1 MKNKKIRTIKLKIN
15 SKKILPKNYFLNSVS
30 KSNISTSN
38 FSSINPDK
46 NFGSIE
52 SNKDITKN
60 KNFIFNS
67 PQGKPYI
74 SHYINNAFS
83 IDSNTIH
90 RTDLKNK
97 NFINMIN
104 QNKSSFIYKRKKG
117 QNMNINNNYKKIINY
132 TNSILLNEY
141 RRRIMKLFFS
151 KFKNYYLI
159 FLRKFFYSFIRNITH
174 FIMNKERL
182 YNRSNID
189 IENKKNEINTL
200 SNIQLNKSNN
210 NFQILNGSDLKNKKI
225 IKEKDLNNKILKTP
239 PYNLKKSFNNFRT
252 KYMNIENDDDNLD
265 DYFRYNQYSSRVT
278 NTIKTEQKFYDFKNV
293 FISFSNRKNKIKNKI
308 FSVEKKNIIKCFSK
322 KIKDI
327 ITKDN
332 RIYITINYIFLMPK
346 KKKRIRKVSGQQIQ
360 KINKSLDITQIY
372 SFEYT
377 KNKEKNF
384 LCQKEKLEEKIQNFA
399 DNISNAFILK
409 LKRLLFYKLKGVIL
423 IKYTEK
429 LIKIIF
435 FNKLGSL
442 KREKSYSNEIFLL
455 DDKLNINIDN
465 FQKLD
470 DHN

>member
-1 MKNKKIRTIKLKIN
+1 
-15 SKKILPKNYFLNSVS
+15 
-30 KSNISTSN
+30 
-38 FSSINPDK
+38 
-46 NFGSIE
+46 
-52 SNKDITKN
+52 
-60 KNFIFNS
+60 
-67 PQGKPYI
+67 
-74 SHYINNAFS
+74 
-83 IDSNTIH
+83 
-90 RTDLKNK
+90 
-97 NFINMIN
+97 
-104 QNKSSFIYKRKKG
+104 
-117 QNMNINNNYKKIINY
+117 
-132 TNSILLNEY
+132 
-141 RRRIMKLFFS
+141 MKLFLP

-159 FLRKFFYSFIRNITH
+159 FLRKFFYSFIRNITY
-174 FIMNKERL
+174 FIMNKEIL
-182 YNRSNID
+182 YNKPNID
-189 IENKKNEINTL
+189 VETKKYKINSL
-200 SNIQLNKSNN
+200 NNMQLNKSD

-346 KKKRIRKVSGQQIQ
+346 KKKRIRRVSDQQIQ
-360 KINKSLDITQIY
+360 NINKLLDITQIY

-384 LCQKEKLEEKIQNFA
+384 LCQKEKLEENIKNFV
-399 DNISNAFILK
+399 DIISNRYILK

>member
-46 NFGSIE
+46 NFGSFE
-52 SNKDITKN
+52 SYEDNNKN

-83 IDSNTIH
+83 IDSNTIP

-117 QNMNINNNYKKIINY
+117 QNVNLNNNYKKINNY
-132 TNSILLNEY
+132 KNSILLNEY
-141 RRRIMKLFFS
+141 RKRIMKLFLP

-159 FLRKFFYSFIRNITH
+159 FLRKFFYSFIRNITY
-174 FIMNKERL
+174 FIMNKEIL
-182 YNRSNID
+182 YNKPNID
-189 IENKKNEINTL
+189 VETKKYKINSL
-200 SNIQLNKSNN
+200 NNMQLNKSD

-239 PYNLKKSFNNFRT
+239 PYNLKKSFNNFRI
-252 KYMNIENDDDNLD
+252 KYMNIENDEDNLD

-278 NTIKTEQKFYDFKNV
+278 NTIKTEQKFYDFKNA
-293 FISFSNRKNKIKNKI
+293 FISFSNRKNKIKNKM
-308 FSVEKKNIIKCFSK
+308 FSVGKKNIIKCFSK

-346 KKKRIRKVSGQQIQ
+346 KKKRIRRVSDQQIQ
-360 KINKSLDITQIY
+360 NINKLLDITQIY

-384 LCQKEKLEEKIQNFA
+384 LCQKEKLEENIKNFV
-399 DNISNAFILK
+399 DIISNRYILK

>member
-52 SNKDITKN
+52 SYEDNNKN

-83 IDSNTIH
+83 IDSNTIP

-97 NFINMIN
+97 NFIKMIN
-104 QNKSSFIYKRKKG
+104 QNKSSFIYYKK
-117 QNMNINNNYKKIINY
+117 INNYK
-132 TNSILLNEY
+132 NSILLDEY
-141 RRRIMKLFFS
+141 RKRIMKIFLP

-159 FLRKFFYSFIRNITH
+159 FLRKFFYSFIRNITY
-174 FIMNKERL
+174 FIMNKEIL
-182 YNRSNID
+182 YNKSNID
-189 IENKKNEINTL
+189 IETKKYKINTL
-200 SNIQLNKSNN
+200 NNMQLNKSNN

-239 PYNLKKSFNNFRT
+239 PYNLKKSFNTFRAR
-252 KYMNIENDDDNLD
+252 YMNIENDDDNLD

-293 FISFSNRKNKIKNKI
+293 FISFSNKKNKIKKKI

-332 RIYITINYIFLMPK
+332 RIYITINYIFLKPK